1 MKLRDLLNVL
11 PENAYVSVELER
23 DNAGKPIVFDIMPI
37 TKLFCNP
44 LALEWTVR
52 QLHYEDPGIGYAYYA
67 ITVYVADKL
76 GSTEG
81 TEPPA
86 GNSSS

>member
-1 MKLRDLLNVL
+1 MKLKELLNVL
-11 PENAYVSVELER
+11 PENAYVSVELEG
-23 DNAGKPIVFDIMPI
+23 DDAGKSIVFDIMPI
-37 TKLFCNP
+37 TKLFCSP
-44 LALEWTVR
+44 LALEWNVR
-52 QLHYEDPGIGYAYYA
+52 QLHYENPGIG
-67 ITVYVADKL
+67 YVADKL